1 MWQLPLETVGDAHP
15 GKNRAPRRRGA
26 RVLLVVVVVAVGA
39 AGSLAT
45 FLPARAVGGIVQ
57 FGGLTGSSA
66 PFDVA
71 VGQNGQIF
79 FTEKSA
85 GKIGRMT
92 LTGAVS
98 EFSIPT
104 AASAPTGI
112 VAGPDG
118 SVWFSESGRAKVG
131 RMTTDGVFSEIAL
144 PAGSV
149 PDGIAVG
156 SDANIWF
163 ADTGLDKV
171 GRISVGT
178 LQVSEFGGLSG
189 APKDIAA
196 GADGNLWVTE
206 PAGARIARV
215 STAGSVV
222 DEFVVPANGTST
234 VAPYNVSAGPDG
246 NMWFTDTSGRVG
258 KVTPAGTFTTYP
270 LSPGAVPHGIT
281 AGEDGAL
288 WFADSNLNELGRI
301 TTTGTMTEY
310 GIAAAPEDVT
320 AATDGNVW
328 VTEAGANEVGRLA
341 AATTN
346 FSYVLARTDGFVGGT
361 LSAPPGRV
369 VLWTFMGATAQNV
382 TDSTGMG
389 LFASANRSAVNY
401 YYFVSNAA
409 GTYPYTDTLHP
420 ALTGTI
426 SVPMTAA
433 PGPTAG
439 TYTLTWASAAPA
451 TNFVFDVQMKAPGAT
466 TWTPLVSGTTATA
479 QTFTPS
485 AGSGNYQFQARL
497 RSTANSHT
505 SGWSPTLALCCGNWP
520 MFHYDNRHTGVSPD
534 PALGAAA
541 APGLALRWKT
551 AVAAGHAPV
560 KSSPAVAY
568 NPTRAKT
575 LVYAATT
582 SGTIDA
588 IDLATGAIIWTTSG
602 YGAIY
607 ASPVV
612 AANTVYLGTVFF
624 SSTGIHGQLVALDAT
639 TGQLQ
644 CTFVAHGTIFASPV
658 VGQVDTTGPV
668 VFFGDTGISETSNA
682 GHEWAVNGVGNTAGA
697 CTQRWVFNAWNNS
710 GTNHSS
716 TGSWSPPALATDSTG
731 RTLVVIGSSQPDDSV
746 YALDARTGTKV
757 WRFQT
762 EIGDDTDVGAGP
774 TISPPGT
781 NGFAHGV
788 VYIDGKNFNEYALD
802 LLTGTKIWEFN
813 LQAHAGGIKAENEQS
828 TAAFTLGRVIVPYAG
843 YLFSLNP
850 TTGTQQWR
858 SPTATG
864 QYFTSPTISG
874 ANGDRVILLGDDA
887 NTEHAYRLDDGT
899 PLFTYTTAGPIL
911 SSTAI
916 ATGTL
921 LFGSN
926 DGYLYALG

>member
-1 MWQLPLETVGDAHP
+1 MRQ
-15 GKNRAPRRRGA
+15 RARDRGA
-26 RVLLVVVVVAVGA
+26 RVWTVVVVVVAVGA
-39 AGSLAT
+39 AGSLVS

-85 GKIGRMT
+85 DKIGRMT

-104 AASAPTGI
+104 ATSAPTGI

-131 RMTTDGVFSEIAL
+131 RMTKDGVFSEIAL

-163 ADTGLDKV
+163 ADTALHKV
-171 GRISVGT
+171 GRISVST
-178 LQVSEFGGLSG
+178 HQVSEFGGLSG
-189 APKDIAA
+189 APKDIAT
-196 GADGNLWVTE
+196 GADGNLWLTE
-206 PAGARIARV
+206 PVSKKIAKV
-215 STAGSVV
+215 TTAGSVV

-246 NMWFTDTSGRVG
+246 NIWFTDTSGRVG
-258 KVTPAGTFTTYP
+258 KVTAAGTFTTYP
-270 LSPGAVPHGIT
+270 LSAGAVPHGIT

-288 WFADSNLNELGRI
+288 WFADSKLNELGRI

-310 GIAAAPEDVT
+310 AIAASPEDVT

-328 VTEAGANEVGRLA
+328 VTEAGANEVGRLGA
-341 AATTN
+341 AATN

-361 LSAPPGRV
+361 LSASQGRL
-369 VLWTFMGATAQNV
+369 VLWSFMGSSAQNV

-389 LFASANRSAVNY
+389 LFASANRSPVNY

-409 GTYPYTDTLHP
+409 GTYPYVDTLHP
-420 ALTGTI
+420 AVTGTI

-439 TYTLTWASAAPA
+439 TYTLTWASAAAPA
-451 TNFVFDVQMKAPGAT
+451 NFVFDVQMKAPGAT

-479 QTFTPS
+479 QAFTPS

-520 MFHYDNRHTGVSPD
+520 MFHYDNGHTGVSPD

-551 AVAAGHAPV
+551 AVDTAHAPV

-568 NPTRAKT
+568 NTTRAKT

-588 IDLATGAIIWTTSG
+588 IDLATGAAVWRTSVSA
-602 YGAIY
+602 YGRVFS
-607 ASPVV
+607 SPAV
-612 AANTVYLGTVFF
+612 AGNTVYLGTASF
-624 SSTGIHGQLVALDAT
+624 SSTGTHGQLVALDAT

-658 VGQVDTTGPV
+658 VGQVDNTGPV
-668 VFFGDTGISETSNA
+668 VFFGDTGISENSNA

-731 RTLVVIGSSQPDDSV
+731 RPLVVMGSSQPDDSV
-746 YALDARTGTKV
+746 YALDARTGAKV

-762 EIGDDTDVGAGP
+762 EVGNDTDVGAGP
-774 TISPPGT
+774 TISAPGY

-802 LLTGTKIWEFN
+802 LLNGTKIWEFN
-813 LQAHAGGIKAENEQS
+813 LQAHAGGITAENEQS
-828 TAAFTLGRVIVPYAG
+828 TAAFTIGRVIVPYAG

-850 TTGTQQWR
+850 NTGTQMWR

-864 QYFTSPTISG
+864 QYFTSPIVSG
-874 ANGDRVILLGDDA
+874 AIGDRVILIGDDA
-887 NTEHAYRLDDGT
+887 NVEHAYRLDDGT
-899 PLFTYTTAGPIL
+899 PLFAYTTAGPIY

-916 ATGTL
+916 ASGTL

-926 DGYLYALG
+926 DGYLYAFG

>member
-1 MWQLPLETVGDAHP
+1 VWA
-15 GKNRAPRRRGA
+15 
-26 RVLLVVVVVAVGA
+26 VVVVVAVGT

-45 FLPARAVGGIVQ
+45 FLPARAVGGIAQ

-79 FTEKSA
+79 FTERSA
-85 GKIGRMT
+85 DKIGRMS
-92 LTGAVS
+92 LSGAVS

-104 AASAPTGI
+104 ASSAPTGI

-118 SVWFSESGRAKVG
+118 DIWFSESGQAKVG

-144 PAGSV
+144 AAGSV
-149 PDGIAVG
+149 PDGITVG

-171 GRISVGT
+171 GRISVGS

-196 GADGNLWVTE
+196 GADGNLWLTE
-206 PAGARIARV
+206 PAGARIARL

-234 VAPYNVSAGPDG
+234 VAPYDVAAGPDA

-258 KVTPAGTFTTYP
+258 KVTAAGTFTMYA
-270 LSPGAVPHGIT
+270 LSAGAVPHGIT

-288 WFADSNLNELGRI
+288 WFADSHLNELGRI
-301 TTTGTMTEY
+301 TTTGTTTAY
-310 GIAAAPEDVT
+310 GIATGPEDVT

-341 AATTN
+341 AAATN
-346 FSYVLARTDGFVGGT
+346 RSYVLARSDGFVGGT
-361 LSAPPGRV
+361 LSAPSGRV
-369 VLWTFMGATAQNV
+369 VLWSFMGSTAQNV

-389 LFASANRSAVNY
+389 LFASGSRSPVGY
-401 YYFVSNAA
+401 YSFVFNAA

-420 ALTGTI
+420 AVTATI

-466 TWTPLVSGTTATA
+466 TWTALVSGTTATA

-485 AGSGNYQFQARL
+485 AGSGTYQFQARL
-497 RSTANSHT
+497 RSTANGHMSN
-505 SGWSPTLALCCGNWP
+505 WSPTLALCCGNWP
-520 MFHYDNRHTGVSPD
+520 TFLYDNLHSGVSPD
-534 PALGAAA
+534 PALGATA

-551 AVAAGHAPV
+551 SVGAAQAPV

-575 LVYAATT
+575 LVYAATS

-607 ASPVV
+607 SSPVV
-612 AANTVYLGTVFF
+612 AANTVYVGTATNLGTN
-624 SSTGIHGQLVALDAT
+624 GQLVALDAT

-644 CTFVAHGTIFASPV
+644 CTFVAHGRIFDPPV
-658 VGQVDTTGPV
+658 VGQIDTTGPV
-668 VFFGDTGISETSNA
+668 VFFGDSGISETSNA
-682 GHEWAVNGVGNTAGA
+682 GHEWAINGVGNTAGA

-710 GTNHSS
+710 GTNHSD

-731 RTLVVIGSSQPDDSV
+731 RPLVVMGSSQPDDSV
-746 YALDARTGTKV
+746 YALDARTGAKV

-762 EIGDDTDVGAGP
+762 QIGNDTDVGAGP
-774 TISPPGT
+774 TISPPGY

-788 VYIDGKNFNEYALD
+788 VYIDGKDFIEYALD
-802 LLTGTKIWEFN
+802 LLNGTKIWEFN
-813 LQAHAGGIKAENEQS
+813 LQTHSGGITAENEQS

-843 YLFSLNP
+843 YLFSINP
-850 TTGTQQWR
+850 NTGAQMWR
-858 SPTATG
+858 SPSATG
-864 QYFTSPTISG
+864 QYFSSPIVSG
-874 ANGDRVILLGDDA
+874 AVGDRVILLGDDA

-899 PLFTYTTAGPIL
+899 PLFAYTTGGPIY

-916 ATGTL
+916 ASGTM